1 MTEKD
6 QQSQMTMFQG
16 LKRVFHYGKPYWKI
30 IVLAILAMLLYSAGV
45 VGRAYLI
52 KPFMEDVVIPAEK
65 IKASISL
72 DSLNISNLKD
82 SNVSEEVREKDRQ
95 KLEALMKG
103 KTVRLL
109 FIALG
114 VVLMIPLSNFVRD
127 YSSAYVVNRMLRDL
141 QCDLC
146 NKFLNMSLAYH
157 NKAKKG
163 EIYSRMSN
171 DVARTSASFNLI
183 FGELIQEPMIL
194 LMGIVAMFFLSWQFT
209 LLLILLVPVLV
220 LIIVRFGKKI
230 RRKSLKRQETYGNQ
244 MGTMIQMFSGIKV
257 VKAFRMEEVESERFR
272 VINEDLFRKEMKVVK
287 TGALSKS
294 ITDFFNNGIYLFF
307 LVCGVYVIM
316 KGLLG
321 LTLADL
327 VTFLALATTLYR
339 PMKNLSRSYNQV
351 SDAMGGIERVIEVL
365 DMESEIQDKEG
376 ALEIDGIRDG
386 ICMKNVSFSYNDE
399 RDVLKDIDLEVKRGE
414 TVALVGKTGVG
425 KTTMSDLIPRFYD
438 PTRGQVLIDGED
450 LRDLKRDSLLSHIAV
465 VTQDPFLFD
474 TSIEENIRYGR
485 PDASHKEIVEAA
497 RAAYIHE
504 KIASLPGGY
513 QTGVG
518 DRGARLSG
526 GERQRVTIARAIL
539 RNPSIL
545 ILDEATSSLDAESEA
560 WVKKAIDNLMKNR
573 TTVVIAHRLS
583 TIRSADKIVVLED
596 GKISMMG
603 RHEEL
608 LKKEGLYRE
617 LCAMQFIEDNNNE
630 DVPTRQ
636 A

>member
-1 MTEKD
+1 
-6 QQSQMTMFQG
+6 MTMVQG
-16 LKRVFHYGKPYWKI
+16 LKRVFRYGKPYWKI
-30 IVLAILAMLLYSAGV
+30 ILLAILAMFLYSAGV

-52 KPFMEDVVIPAEK
+52 KPFMDDVVLPAEK
-65 IKASISL
+65 IKTSIGL
-72 DSLNISNLKD
+72 DSLRISNLKD
-82 SNVSEEVREKDRQ
+82 TDVSEEDREKDRRR
-95 KLEALMKG
+95 LDALLRG
-103 KTVRLL
+103 KTIRLL

-114 VVLMIPLSNFVRD
+114 VVLLIPLANFTRD
-127 YSSAYVVNRMLRDL
+127 YSAAHVVNRMLRDL

-157 NKAKKG
+157 NKAQKG

-171 DVARTSASFNLI
+171 DVGRTSASFNLI
-183 FGELIQEPMIL
+183 FGELIQEPLIL
-194 LMGIVAMFFLSWQFT
+194 IMGIVAMLFLSWQFT
-209 LLLILLVPVLV
+209 LMLILVVPVLV
-220 LIIVRFGKKI
+220 LLIVRFGKKI
-230 RRKSLKRQETYGNQ
+230 RKKSLKRQETYGNQ

-257 VKAFRMEEVESERFR
+257 VKAFRMEGVEGERFR
-272 VINEDLFRKEMKVVK
+272 EINEDLFRKEMKVVK
-287 TGALSKS
+287 TSALSKS
-294 ITDFFNNGIYLFF
+294 VTDFFNNGIYLFF
-307 LVCGVYVIM
+307 LVCGVFVIL

-327 VTFLALATTLYR
+327 ITFLVLATTLYR

-365 DMESEIQDKEG
+365 DLDPEIKDKDG
-376 ALEIDGIRDG
+376 AREIDGIRDG
-386 ICMKNVSFSYNDE
+386 INLEHVYFTYDHE
-399 RDVLKDIDLEVKRGE
+399 RDVLKDINLKIKRGE

-425 KTTMSDLIPRFYD
+425 KTTLSDLIPRFYD
-438 PTRGQVLIDGED
+438 PTRGRLLIDGVD
-450 LRDLKRDSLLSHIAV
+450 LRDLKQDSLLGHIAV
-465 VTQDPFLFD
+465 VTQEPFLFD

-485 PDASHKEIVEAA
+485 PDASEKEIHDAA
-497 RAAYIHE
+497 KAAYIHE
-504 KIASLPGGY
+504 KIVSLPGGY

-545 ILDEATSSLDAESEA
+545 ILDEATSSLDAESEQ

-583 TIRSADKIVVLED
+583 TIRNADKIVVLED
-596 GKISMMG
+596 GKISMIG

-608 LKKEGLYRE
+608 LKQAGLYRE
-617 LCAMQFIEDNNNE
+617 LCAMQFIEDNNT
-630 DVPTRQ
+630 DSGPS
-636 A
+636 